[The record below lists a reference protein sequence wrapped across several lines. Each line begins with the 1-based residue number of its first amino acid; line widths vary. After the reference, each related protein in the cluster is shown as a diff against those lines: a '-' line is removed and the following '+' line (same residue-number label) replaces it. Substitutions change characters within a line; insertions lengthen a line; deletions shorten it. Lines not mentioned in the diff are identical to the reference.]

1 MAFTDPQS
9 ITINAVGKSLVR
21 INQDGYSSEYFL
33 RQTLDEIT
41 MKIRNTSFV
50 RDGQTIDRHN
60 VEITQTVYATATVPS
75 ITRKAYSVI
84 ENSRSDTPADAVFLG
99 LALAGWM
106 TSPNLTKLVN
116 RES

>member
-1 MAFTDPQS
+1 MAFSDPQS
-9 ITINAVGKSLVR
+9 ITINAIAKSLVR

-33 RQTLDEIT
+33 RETLGEIT
-41 MKIRNTSFV
+41 MKLRNTSFQ

-60 VEITQTVYATATVPS
+60 VEITQTIYATATVPS

-84 ENSRSDTPADAVFLG
+84 ENSRSDTPGDAVFLA
-99 LALAGWM
+99 LALAGWS
-106 TSPNLTKLVN
+106 TSGNLTKLVN